1 MQQRSS
7 LEEYIESLMYE
18 ESLNDLI
25 TILSDTIDSL
35 PIGDN
40 IAGYSAGLGSGTSNG
55 GGGAEC
61 VGSYPVSGYTRSDGT
76 EVSGYIRSCGAA
88 HAGSSNEGKNNNQQN
103 TNSENDWDYVNP
115 DDLDDVL
122 DRELL
127 DDYYNNRTPLLEG
140 KVEHDEVSSMKDY
153 LVEMIN
159 KIKNVYSKYEGLF
172 PLEAAQKALSKSSI
186 GKTSE
191 KQYYGYSANLADG
204 EAPSDF
210 MKEQNDF
217 YKLKDITDQELRKI
231 YIEKAAKMYGLNPSA
246 PDTYERV
253 KNTVIVMPKQNSQL
267 YNQIKNSETFQIWVA
282 ENYLKIKNNEDYKTS
297 IEFPKTWK
305 NDNAQRSLFA
315 TIHNADLFP
324 KLNADGSMTLI
335 LSDGYD
341 FEKLMLKHYRNAKS
355 YEELPK
361 IWLDNRI
368 TNINNRALN
377 QQEIE
382 QIERFLLSTSLL
394 LTKEELEEILR
405 KHSK

>member
-40 IAGYSAGLGSGTSNG
+40 IAGFSAGLGGGTSNG

-76 EVSGYIRSCGAA
+76 EVSGYIRTCGAA
-88 HAGSSNEGKNNNQQN
+88 HAGSSNNNQQN
-103 TNSENDWDYVNP
+103 TDSENDWDYVNP

-127 DDYYNNRTPLLEG
+127 EDYYNNRTPLLEG

-217 YKLKDITDQELRKI
+217 YKLKDITDPELRKI

-267 YNQIKNSETFQIWVA
+267 YNQIKNSETFQKWVA
-282 ENYLKIKNNEDYKTS
+282 ENYEKIKNNETPDET
-297 IEFPKTWK
+297 ITFPG
-305 NDNAQRSLFA
+305 SLFDSDKRALYA
-315 TIHNADLFP
+315 TIHRADI
-324 KLNADGSMTLI
+324 KAKVDKDGSMQIKLN
-335 LSDGYD
+335 DGFD
-341 FEKLMLKHYRNAKS
+341 FEKWKLKHYMDAENIKEWPNTLLYNQFTR
-355 YEELPK
+355 
-361 IWLDNRI
+361 
-368 TNINNRALN
+368 INNRAFE
-377 QQEIE
+377 QQEVK
-382 QIERFLLSTSLL
+382 QLERYLLSTTITLD
-394 LTKEELEEILR
+394 KNELEEILKTYGLHKR
-405 KHSK
+405 

>member
-76 EVSGYIRSCGAA
+76 EVSGYIRTCGAA
-88 HAGSSNEGKNNNQQN
+88 HAGSSNNNQQN
-103 TNSENDWDYVNP
+103 TDSENDWDYVNP
-115 DDLDDVL
+115 EDLDDVL

-127 DDYYNNRTPLLEG
+127 EDYYNNRTPLLEG

-217 YKLKDITDQELRKI
+217 YKLKDITDPELRKI

-267 YNQIKNSETFQIWVA
+267 YNQIKNSETFQRWVA
-282 ENYLKIKNNEDYKTS
+282 ENYEKIKNNETPDET
-297 IEFPKTWK
+297 ITFPS
-305 NDNAQRSLFA
+305 SLFDSDKRALYA
-315 TIHNADLFP
+315 TIHRADI
-324 KLNADGSMTLI
+324 KAKVNKDGSMQIKLN
-335 LSDGYD
+335 DGFD
-341 FEKLMLKHYRNAKS
+341 FEKWKLKDYKNAKNLKDFLGTPI
-355 YEELPK
+355 YNQ
-361 IWLDNRI
+361 IIRA
-368 TNINNRALN
+368 NNRAHN
-377 QQEIE
+377 QQESG
-382 QIERFLLSTSLL
+382 QITNYILSTYFN
-394 LTKEELEEILR
+394 LTEDELEEMLR
-405 KHSK
+405 KYGKLR

>member
-1 MQQRSS
+1 M
-7 LEEYIESLMYE
+7 
-18 ESLNDLI
+18 I

-40 IAGYSAGLGSGTSNG
+40 IAGFSAGLGGGTSNG
-55 GGGAEC
+55 GGSEC

-76 EVSGYIRSCGAA
+76 EVSGYIRTCGAA
-88 HAGSSNEGKNNNQQN
+88 HAGSSSETRNNNQQN
-103 TNSENDWDYVNP
+103 TDSENDWDSVNP
-115 DDLDDVL
+115 DILYGYL
-122 DRELL
+122 ANELPE
-127 DDYYNNRTPLLEG
+127 DYYKNPTSVLEG
-140 KVEHDEVSSMKDY
+140 RVEYNEKSTIKDY
-153 LVEMIN
+153 FKDKVN
-159 KIKNVYSKYEGLF
+159 KIENIYSKYEGLF

-217 YKLKDITDQELRKI
+217 YKLKDITDPELRKI

-267 YNQIKNSETFQIWVA
+267 YNQIKNSETFQKWVA

-324 KLNADGSMTLI
+324 KLNNDGSMSLT

-341 FEKLMLKHYRNAKS
+341 FALMNKMDYSGVKNIDDLKSRLKHN
-355 YEELPK
+355 
-361 IWLDNRI
+361 IVVD
-368 TNINNRALN
+368 INNNAYK
-377 QQEIE
+377 QQDNK
-382 QIERFLLSTSLL
+382 QISNYLLSTQIVLS
-394 LTKEELEEILR
+394 KEELEKILL
-405 KHSK
+405 KYGY

>member
-40 IAGYSAGLGSGTSNG
+40 NAGYSAGLGGGTSNG
-55 GGGAEC
+55 VGSGC

-127 DDYYNNRTPLLEG
+127 EDYYNNRTPLLEG

-217 YKLKDITDQELRKI
+217 YKLKDITDPELRKI

-267 YNQIKNSETFQIWVA
+267 YNQIKNSETFQKWVA

-324 KLNADGSMTLI
+324 KLNNDGSMSLT

-341 FEKLMLKHYRNAKS
+341 FALMNKMDYSGVKNIDDLKSRLKHN
-355 YEELPK
+355 
-361 IWLDNRI
+361 IVVD
-368 TNINNRALN
+368 INNNAYK
-377 QQEIE
+377 QQDNK
-382 QIERFLLSTSLL
+382 QISNYLLSTQIVLS
-394 LTKEELEEILR
+394 KEELEKILL
-405 KHSK
+405 KYGY

>member
-40 IAGYSAGLGSGTSNG
+40 IAGYSAGLSSGTSNG

-76 EVSGYIRSCGAA
+76 EVSGYIRTCGAA
-88 HAGSSNEGKNNNQQN
+88 HAGSSNNNQQN
-103 TNSENDWDYVNP
+103 TDSENDWDYVNP

-127 DDYYNNRTPLLEG
+127 EDYYNNRTPLLEG

-172 PLEAAQKALSKSSI
+172 PLEAAQKALSKSPI

-217 YKLKDITDQELRKI
+217 YKLKDITDPELRKI

-267 YNQIKNSETFQIWVA
+267 YNQIKNSETFQRWVA
-282 ENYLKIKNNEDYKTS
+282 ENYEKIKNNETPDET
-297 IEFPKTWK
+297 ITFPG
-305 NDNAQRSLFA
+305 SLFDSDKRALYA
-315 TIHNADLFP
+315 TIHRADI
-324 KLNADGSMTLI
+324 KAKVNKDGSMQIKLN
-335 LSDGYD
+335 DGFD
-341 FEKLMLKHYRNAKS
+341 FEKWKLKHYMDAENIKEWPNTLLYNQFTR
-355 YEELPK
+355 
-361 IWLDNRI
+361 
-368 TNINNRALN
+368 INNRAFE
-377 QQEIE
+377 QQEVK
-382 QIERFLLSTSLL
+382 QLERYLLSTTITLD
-394 LTKEELEEILR
+394 KNELEEILKTYGLHKR
-405 KHSK
+405 

>member
-1 MQQRSS
+1 M
-7 LEEYIESLMYE
+7 
-18 ESLNDLI
+18 I

-40 IAGYSAGLGSGTSNG
+40 IAGYNAGLGGGTSNG
-55 GGGAEC
+55 GGSEC

-76 EVSGYIRSCGAA
+76 EVSGYIRTCGAA
-88 HAGSSNEGKNNNQQN
+88 HAGSSSETRNNNQQN
-103 TNSENDWDYVNP
+103 TDSENDWDSVNP
-115 DDLDDVL
+115 DILYGYL
-122 DRELL
+122 ANELPE
-127 DDYYNNRTPLLEG
+127 DYYKNPTSVLEG
-140 KVEHDEVSSMKDY
+140 RVEYNEKSTIKDY
-153 LVEMIN
+153 FKDKVN
-159 KIKNVYSKYEGLF
+159 KIENIYSKYEGLF

-217 YKLKDITDQELRKI
+217 YKLKDITDPELRKI

-267 YNQIKNSETFQIWVA
+267 YNQIKNSETFQKWVA

-324 KLNADGSMTLI
+324 KLNNDGSMSLT

-341 FEKLMLKHYRNAKS
+341 FALMNKMDYSGVKNIDDLKSRLKHN
-355 YEELPK
+355 
-361 IWLDNRI
+361 IVVD
-368 TNINNRALN
+368 INNNAYK
-377 QQEIE
+377 QQDNK
-382 QIERFLLSTSLL
+382 QISNYLLSTQIVLS
-394 LTKEELEEILR
+394 KEELEKILL
-405 KHSK
+405 KYGY